1 MSTHMSMME
10 AVMYFSDEARA
21 EQWFI
26 KRRWK
31 NGVRCAHCKSREVS
45 RVDGRPLPFRCRRCW
60 KYFSVKTNSVMH
72 SSKLPC
78 SKWAITLYLMLTH
91 PKGISSIQLSKAIGV
106 QQRTAWFMLHKIRNI
121 AQSEERRFWGP
132 IEVDETY
139 IGGLEKNKH
148 SRKKLRMGR
157 GGVGKTPVIGMRDT
171 GRVLALVIP
180 STQASILHPFIY
192 EHTWSDTP
200 VSTDENRSYQ
210 NLHRIHGMV
219 THSRG
224 EYVRDWISTNGIESF
239 WALFKRGF
247 RGTYHKMSVKHLQ
260 KYLNEFMVRNRMRR
274 YSIDRRMTLLFRE
287 SIGRNI
293 TYSQITADWYAST

>member
-1 MSTHMSMME
+1 MSNDLSLVE
-10 AVMYFSDEARA
+10 AVRYFSDEALA

-31 NGVRCAHCKSREVS
+31 HGIRCAHCN
-45 RVDGRPLPFRCRRCW
+45 GRQISKCGSDRPQPFRCRTCW
-60 KYFSVKTNSVMH
+60 KYFSVRTKTLMH
-72 SSKLPC
+72 SSKLPY

-132 IEVDETY
+132 IEVDEAY

-148 SRKKLRMGR
+148 SQNKLRIGR
-157 GGVGKTPVIGMRDT
+157 GGVGKAPVVGMWDRTT
-171 GRVLALVIP
+171 GRVLAL
-180 STQASILHPFIY
+180 ASPTVHSGVLHEFIHQ
-192 EHTWSDTP
+192 HTWIDTK
-200 VSTDENRSYQ
+200 VSTDDNRSYQ
-210 NLHRIHGMV
+210 GIHRIHGTV
-219 THSRG
+219 RHSRG
-224 EYVRDWISTNGIESF
+224 EYVKGWISTNGIESF

-247 RGTYHKMSVKHLQ
+247 KGTYHWMSVKYLQ

-287 SIGRNI
+287 SVGCSI
-293 TYSQITADWYAST
+293 TYSQIVDS